1 MSARDWGGIAAGLGT
16 VVCVVAMLLAG
27 RLGATTDALTVYDLA
42 GLRMG
47 VAAILAAPLLLR
59 AWPWGVPLKSH
70 ALVAFFG
77 GAPFVLL
84 LFAGM
89 IFAPVGHAAVVHFG
103 ALPVFAAFV
112 TWAWVGDRPGRWQ
125 WAGIAAI
132 VAGVAA
138 VGWEALTGDMPGV
151 WRGHLLFLGSALSM
165 SIWYGAMRAA
175 RLSVMQ
181 SLAAL
186 LVGNALV
193 YVPVWLLFLPSG
205 LFTAPLGDIALQ
217 SVVHGLFGAFLC
229 IFGHAHAVRTI
240 GPTRQAAVGA
250 WVPALALFAAIPA
263 LGEIP
268 TLINIAGA
276 AIVTAGILATVF
288 LQPRV
293 ATSARDGGT
302 GRSC

>member
-1 MSARDWGGIAAGLGT
+1 MSARDWSGIAAGLGT

-27 RLGATTDALTVYDLA
+27 RLGATTDALTIFDLA

-47 VAAILAAPLLLR
+47 VAAVLAAPLLLYVR
-59 AWPWGVPLKSH
+59 PRGIPPGSFV
-70 ALVAFFG
+70 LVAFFG

-103 ALPVFAAFV
+103 ALPVIAALV

-132 VAGVAA
+132 VSGVGA
-138 VGWEALTGDMPGV
+138 VGWEALSGGAPGV

-165 SIWYGAMRAA
+165 SLWYAAMRAA
-175 RLSVMQ
+175 RLTVMQ
-181 SLAAL
+181 ALAAL
-186 LVGNALV
+186 LVGNAVV
-193 YVPVWLLFLPSG
+193 YVPIWLLFLPSS
-205 LFTAPLGDIALQ
+205 LWSAPLGDIVMQ

-240 GPTRQAAVGA
+240 GPTRQAAVSA

-268 TLINIAGA
+268 TLLNIVGA
-276 AIVTAGILATVF
+276 VIVTAGILVTVF
-288 LQPRV
+288 LAPR
-293 ATSARDGGT
+293 SPEPRRDGEVDT
-302 GRSC
+302 TC

>member
-1 MSARDWGGIAAGLGT
+1 MTARDWSGVVAGLGT

-27 RLGATTDALTVYDLA
+27 RLGATTDALTIYDLA

-47 VAAILAAPLLLR
+47 VAAILAAPLLLYVR
-59 AWPWGVPLKSH
+59 PRGIPARSFVLVPL
-70 ALVAFFG
+70 FG

-89 IFAPVGHAAVVHFG
+89 TFAPVGHAAVMHFG
-103 ALPVFAAFV
+103 ALPVIAALV
-112 TWAWVGDRPGRWQ
+112 TWAWVGERPGRWQ

-138 VGWEALTGDMPGV
+138 VGWEALSGGAPGI

-165 SIWYGAMRAA
+165 SLWYVAMRAA

-181 SLAAL
+181 ALAAL

-193 YVPVWLLFLPSG
+193 YVPIWLLFLPSS

-240 GPTRQAAVGA
+240 GPTRQAAVSA
-250 WVPALALFAAIPA
+250 WVPALALFAAIPT

-268 TLINIAGA
+268 SLLNIVGAG
-276 AIVTAGILATVF
+276 IVTAGILATVF
-288 LQPRV
+288 LQPKP
-293 ATSARDGGT
+293 AASGQGGGAGPT
-302 GRSC
+302 C